1 MATELDPGPI
11 NPTIGFL
18 PRIGVAE
25 GSEHFIWVP
34 PPPPPTHEPPPP
46 HSSASS
52 EDTSES
58 RMNSMLCSRATAECQ
73 HESRISQPRVM
84 LGRILGSELMRSRVC
99 IMASTRWMPYCSRTA
114 PHLRSCTCEKRE
126 QQNATKQTGQADV
139 ELEINVSKSVCFGVV
154 NVLIDKTILISKTG
168 LTWRQTSKSQF
179 LKLWHLK

>member
-34 PPPPPTHEPPPP
+34 PPPPTTQDPPPP

-52 EDTSES
+52 DETSES

-73 HESRISQPRVM
+73 HESRISQPSVIF
-84 LGRILGSELMRSRVC
+84 GRIFGSELIRSKVC
-99 IMASTRWMPYCSRTA
+99 IMASTLWMPYCSRTA
-114 PHLRSCTCEKRE
+114 PHLRSCTCEKE
-126 QQNATKQTGQADV
+126 GTAKFAEIKLYSLTGIWNTAFLNLSFIFISMFYKTKPF
-139 ELEINVSKSVCFGVV
+139 KF
-154 NVLIDKTILISKTG
+154 
-168 LTWRQTSKSQF
+168 
-179 LKLWHLK
+179 

>member
-34 PPPPPTHEPPPP
+34 PPPPTIQEPPPP

-52 EDTSES
+52 EETSES

-73 HESRISQPRVM
+73 HESRISQPSVM
-84 LGRILGSELMRSRVC
+84 FGRIFGSELMRSRVC

-126 QQNATKQTGQADV
+126 QQNPINLNYSCW
-139 ELEINVSKSVCFGVV
+139 LESEYRVS
-154 NVLIDKTILISKTG
+154 TI
-168 LTWRQTSKSQF
+168 QSQ
-179 LKLWHLK
+179 LYTY